1 MRDVFEALF
10 EEAGDLA
17 GDHLTLTRANILA
30 RHAWADGSRLDLFAD
45 VDANAE
51 AIGAFAGAAEAAR
64 LSRLR
69 GAQRARVSNA

>member
-1 MRDVFEALF
+1 MS
-10 EEAGDLA
+10 AGASL

-30 RHAWADGSRLDLFAD
+30 RHAWADGSRLDLFED

-64 LSRLR
+64 L
-69 GAQRARVSNA
+69 